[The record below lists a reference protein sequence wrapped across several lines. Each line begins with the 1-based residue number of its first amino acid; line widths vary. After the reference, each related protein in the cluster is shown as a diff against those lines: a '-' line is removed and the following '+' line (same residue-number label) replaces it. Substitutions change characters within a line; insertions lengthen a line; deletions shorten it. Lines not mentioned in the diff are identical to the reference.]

1 METFSVMM
9 VVCLLAGLSECQ
21 TGGENNQ
28 TNITRRTHKDLE
40 DNSVEK
46 DALQNLNQGLETP
59 AILTTGS
66 TTTTTT
72 TQPSCEPPIYTVLKE
87 LGALGERLAATVTAM
102 EETNKKL
109 ETNEKK
115 LAALDRR
122 VTELSAVDQG
132 HHQVAFSATLG
143 GTDGTIGPV
152 NILYAL
158 VYRNVLSNI
167 GGHYSPVTGYF
178 TAPVQGVY
186 FFTYTS
192 FFWGGDGNSGGSL
205 YQNGNKI
212 VSWYGHAPSHPITG
226 SNSAI
231 LQLQVGDN
239 VNVRLWGDRRISDNV
254 NKYCSFSGYLLFP
267 V

>member
-1 METFSVMM
+1 METISVMM

-28 TNITRRTHKDLE
+28 TKITGLTHEDLE

-46 DALQNLNQGLETP
+46 DAFQNSNQGLETP
-59 AILTTGS
+59 AILTTK
-66 TTTTTT
+66 TTT

-87 LGALGERLAATVTAM
+87 LGALEERLAATVTAM

-109 ETNEKK
+109 EANEKK
-115 LAALDRR
+115 LTALDGR

-132 HHQVAFSATLG
+132 HHRVAFSATLG
-143 GTDGTIGPV
+143 NDGIIGPV
-152 NILYAL
+152 NIDYSL

-167 GGHYSPVTGYF
+167 GGHYNPVTGFF

-186 FFTYTS
+186 YFTYTS
-192 FFWGGDGNSGGSL
+192 FSWAGSGTSGGSL

-212 VSWYGHAPSHPITG
+212 VSWYGHAPTNELTG

-231 LQLQVGDN
+231 LQLQVGDY
-239 VNVRLWGDRRISDNV
+239 VNVRLWRDMKISENG
-254 NKYCSFSGYLLFP
+254 NNYCSFSGYLLFP

>member
-1 METFSVMM
+1 METFSVIM
-9 VVCLLAGLSECQ
+9 VVCLLASLSECQ

-28 TNITRRTHKDLE
+28 TNITRLTHEDLE

-46 DALQNLNQGLETP
+46 D
-59 AILTTGS
+59 
-66 TTTTTT
+66 
-72 TQPSCEPPIYTVLKE
+72 PSCEPPIYTVLKE
-87 LGALGERLAATVTAM
+87 LGALGERLTATVTAM

-109 ETNEKK
+109 EANEKK
-115 LAALDRR
+115 LTALDRR

-132 HHQVAFSATLG
+132 NTIYYTKYSRFYPSGHHRVAFSATLG
-143 GTDGTIGPV
+143 EEGTIGPV

-186 FFTYTS
+186 YFTYTS
-192 FFWGGDGNSGGSL
+192 FFWGGDGTSGGSL
-205 YQNGNKI
+205 YQNGNHI

-254 NKYCSFSGYLLFP
+254 NKYSSFSGYLLFP